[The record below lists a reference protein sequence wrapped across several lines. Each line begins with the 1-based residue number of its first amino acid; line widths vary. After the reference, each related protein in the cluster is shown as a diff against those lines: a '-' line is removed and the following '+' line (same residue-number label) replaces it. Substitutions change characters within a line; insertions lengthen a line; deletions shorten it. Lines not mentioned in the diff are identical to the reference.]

1 MGIVSRA
8 DPDQDAIEERLALQA
23 VTFDFWG
30 TLYQNAY
37 AHEERLA
44 LLEGVL
50 ERHSQPRRMDEL
62 EAAYSHA
69 RSVWDRVWRDQQRS
83 IPIERWLEEL
93 LGHLDVRLPD
103 QAEDRLGETIE
114 SVYLHGDDPRPVPGV
129 REVLPSLSE
138 RYRLGLISD
147 TGLTPGRVLREVM
160 RRDGLLSY
168 FGALAFSDELGIAKP
183 QPEPFTRTLEA
194 LGVAAAEA
202 AHIGDLPE
210 TDLRGARRVGMKAIL
225 FLGVSHR
232 EDGRGLAD
240 AVFED
245 YDELYALLERLE

>member
-1 MGIVSRA
+1 
-8 DPDQDAIEERLALQA
+8 

-37 AHEERLA
+37 ADEERLE
-44 LLEGVL
+44 LLRSAL
-50 ERHSQPRRMDEL
+50 ERHDQLCRMDEL
-62 EAAYSHA
+62 KAAYSHA
-69 RSVWDRVWRDQQRS
+69 RSVWDRVWREEQRS

-93 LGHLDVRLPD
+93 LGYLDARLPD
-103 QAEDRLGETIE
+103 ESERRLGETIE
-114 SVYLHGDDPRPVPGV
+114 SVYLGVDDPRPVPGV
-129 REVLPSLSE
+129 REVLSSLSE

-147 TGLTPGRVLREVM
+147 TGLTPGRILREVL
-160 RRDGLLSY
+160 RRDGLLSH
-168 FGALAFSDELGIAKP
+168 FEALTFSDELGAAKP
-183 QPEPFTRTLEA
+183 QPEPFLRTLDALEVEA
-194 LGVAAAEA
+194 GEA

-210 TDLRGARRVGMKAIL
+210 TDLRGAGEGGMKVVL

-232 EDGRGLAD
+232 EDGRELAD

>member
-1 MGIVSRA
+1 MLR
-8 DPDQDAIEERLALQA
+8 A

-37 AHEERLA
+37 AHDERLNLLRDA
-44 LLEGVL
+44 LEYHG
-50 ERHSQPRRMDEL
+50 RHRPVDEL
-62 EAAYSHA
+62 EAAYDHA
-69 RSVWDRVWRDQQRS
+69 RSIWNEVWREEQRS
-83 IPIERWLEEL
+83 IPIERWLDEL
-93 LGHLDVRLPD
+93 LGYLDVKLPGE
-103 QAEDRLGETIE
+103 AANRLGQAIE
-114 SVYLHGDDPRPVPGV
+114 SVYLGGGEPQPVPGV
-129 REVLPSLSE
+129 REVLPDVSE

-168 FGALAFSDELGIAKP
+168 FEAFAFSDELGTAKP
-183 QPEPFTRTLEA
+183 QPEPFLHTLDV
-194 LGVAAAEA
+194 LDVAAEEA

-210 TDLRGARRVGMKAIL
+210 TDLRGARRVGMRAIL

-245 YDELYALLERLE
+245 YSELFALLEILE